1 MERILIT
8 EDILLKNGFIYFLTK
23 DSEKEAYEE
32 IWGLD
37 EFKMYTICTNEENFI
52 KIDMMYKC
60 TNNGAEWH
68 MHLDNDNCE
77 SIGSAD
83 ISYIDQF
90 NKMMEIF
97 DSSFRIYK

>member
-8 EDILLKNGFIYFLTK
+8 EDILLKNGFTPFLNLENK
-23 DSEKEAYEE
+23 ILYEE
-32 IWGLD
+32 IWELD
-37 EFKMYTICTNEENFI
+37 ELKMYKISTNEENFI
-52 KIDMMYKC
+52 NINMLYKC